1 MFFFVGKYLLIS
13 YNKENLTNGEA
24 MFPDNNSIKSYSE
37 LFDELFEITLSQFNS
52 AYDQDWHNLHV
63 EEEFCE

>member
-13 YNKENLTNGEA
+13 YNKENLTNGGA

-37 LFDELFEITLSQFNS
+37 LFEELFELTFLQYLN
-52 AYDQDWHNLHV
+52 AGDQDWYNLHL
-63 EEEFCE
+63 EEVFYE